1 MKKIALVLAITA
13 SMGASSVYA
22 GLGSLGSLSNMA
34 SSLSKSVTGVTSSNM
49 DIDGFFTQAKATNA
63 MFIQSRTA
71 LASLL
76 ASKQD
81 SDELKAKQTSL
92 KTTSDVKEKEAIQK
106 QIIALSTTVLEASQK
121 DEEGTVAKLS
131 ALNTQQKKYLLDSAS
146 NFVIASL
153 TARELAVGA
162 KQVSTSLIA
171 NPKSLTNT
179 GMSLVEAKGV
189 VEDITGIAKN
199 STMALVEYP
208 KLFKKAGIEFK
219 MPTSSADKP
228 KVLDDI

>member
-1 MKKIALVLAITA
+1 MKKIAIVLAIAA

-22 GLGSLGSLSNMA
+22 GFGSLSNIA
-34 SSLSKSVTGVTSSNM
+34 SSLSESVTGVSSSSM
-49 DIDGFFTQAKATNA
+49 DINGFFTQAKATNV
-63 MFIQSRTA
+63 MFTQSRTA

-81 SDELKAKQTSL
+81 SDELKAKQKSL
-92 KTTSDVKEKEAIQK
+92 KTTSDLKEQEAIQK
-106 QIIALSTTVLEASQK
+106 QIVALSNTVLEASQK
-121 DEEGTVAKLS
+121 DEAGTVAKLS
-131 ALNTQQKKYLLDSAS
+131 ALNAEQKKYLLDSAT

-162 KQVSTSLIA
+162 KQVSMSVMA

-179 GMSLVEAKGV
+179 GMSLVDAKGV
-189 VEDITGIAKN
+189 VADITGIAKN

-219 MPTSSADKP
+219 MPTSSSDKP
-228 KVLDDI
+228 KVLSDI

>member
-1 MKKIALVLAITA
+1 MKKIAIVLAVTA

-22 GLGSLGSLSNMA
+22 GFGSLSNLA
-34 SSLSKSVTGVTSSNM
+34 SSLSESATGVSSSNM
-49 DIDGFFTQAKATNA
+49 DINGFFTQAKATNA

-81 SDELKAKQTSL
+81 SDELKAKQKSL
-92 KTTSDVKEKEAIQK
+92 KTTSNLKEKEAIQK
-106 QIIALSTTVLEASQK
+106 QIVAMSNAVLEASQK
-121 DEEGTVAKLS
+121 DEEATVAKLS
-131 ALNTQQKKYLLDSAS
+131 ALNVEQKKNLLDSAT

-153 TARELAVGA
+153 TARELAGGA
-162 KQVSTSLIA
+162 KQVSTSLIT
-171 NPKSLTNT
+171 NPSSLTNT
-179 GMSLVEAKGV
+179 GMSLVDAKNIVG
-189 VEDITGIAKN
+189 DITGIAKN

-219 MPTSSADKP
+219 MPTSSSEKP
-228 KVLDDI
+228 KILSDI